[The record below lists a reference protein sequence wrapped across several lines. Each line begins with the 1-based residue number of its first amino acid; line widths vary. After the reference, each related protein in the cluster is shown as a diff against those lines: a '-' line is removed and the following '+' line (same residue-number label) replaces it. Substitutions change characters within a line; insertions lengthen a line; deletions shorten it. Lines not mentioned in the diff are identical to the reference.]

1 MICNDRFLALS
12 IRYSFR
18 KCYKHPEYGYF
29 EVGYDRCNA
38 IVSKCFNEHS
48 SSAMWIAQCCVPLTG
63 CTSQLFMGGTFF
75 FFFIWR
81 KSLSLSRRR
90 HIFLKQSQDCST
102 CWMLLIYY
110 DPLHTAIVP
119 AITQIFTY
127 RHWEVVSGVWRENK
141 GRGSISWSLGN
152 ILGTRCL
159 ERERAEQNPCCFGWQ
174 TFTAG
179 TTHVATRRQFQVVK
193 WMGPMGQSNTDFPL

>member
-1 MICNDRFLALS
+1 MDTLRFAMTDAMPLFQNVLMSTAPVPCGWLDAV
-12 IRYSFR
+12 F
-18 KCYKHPEYGYF
+18 CWQDVHH
-29 EVGYDRCNA
+29 N
-38 IVSKCFNEHS
+38 S
-48 SSAMWIAQCCVPLTG
+48 SWEGL
-63 CTSQLFMGGTFF
+63 FF
-75 FFFIWR
+75 FNLEEKF
-81 KSLSLSRRR
+81 KSVKEAT
-90 HIFLKQSQDCST
+90 HPVLKQSQDCST

-141 GRGSISWSLGN
+141 GRGSISRSLGN

-159 ERERAEQNPCCFGWQ
+159 ERDRAEQNPCCFGWQ

-193 WMGPMGQSNTDFPL
+193 WMGPTGQNDTDFPL